1 MWDMSASKRLNS
13 SALFNLSLL
22 LLGNHCL
29 EILSKTIVLSFLD
42 VTCHTVNPYVLKETG
57 IFFFFLIFKF
67 LNFKGEKRP
76 IKDLFHFRKFK
87 M

>member
-22 LLGNHCL
+22 LLGNRCL
-29 EILSKTIVLSFLD
+29 GILSKTIVLSFLD

-57 IFFFFLIFKF
+57 IFFF
-67 LNFKGEKRP
+67 NF
-76 IKDLFHFRKFK
+76 
-87 M
+87 